1 MKGCQTMN
9 TFDEIKEPNTRVTLD
24 DLMKLI
30 AEYCTARDWDQFHTP
45 KDLAIGAATEAGE
58 LLDIFRFKTPED
70 MKAMLADEKQR
81 EHIGEELSD
90 VLFFVLRFSQL
101 YGFDLQKAFY
111 RKMAINAKKYPVDK
125 VKGCNKKYTE
135 Y

>member
-1 MKGCQTMN
+1 MN
-9 TFDEIKEPNTRVTLD
+9 TTDQLQEIESQSPNTRVTLD
-24 DLMKLI
+24 DLMSLI
-30 AEYCTARDWDQFHTP
+30 AGYCTARDWDQFHTP
-45 KDLAIGAATEAGE
+45 KDLAIGAATEASE

-70 MKAMLADEKQR
+70 MKAMLTDEKQR

-90 VLFFVLRFSQL
+90 ILFFVLRFSQL

-111 RKMAINAKKYPVDK
+111 RKMEINAKKYPVDK

>member
-1 MKGCQTMN
+1 MSN
-9 TFDEIKEPNTRVTLD
+9 TNETQELEIQEPDTRVTLD
-24 DLMKLI
+24 DLMALI
-30 AEYCTARDWDQFHTP
+30 AKYCTARDWDQFHTP
-45 KDLAIGAATEAGE
+45 KDLAIGATTEAGE

-90 VLFFVLRFSQL
+90 VLFFILRFSQL

-111 RKMAINAKKYPVDK
+111 RKMAINAKKYPVEK
-125 VKGCNKKYTE
+125 VKCCNKKYTE